1 MVMLGTQLE
10 YRSPTHLLLK
20 MSLYEGQPMRRKLYQ
35 QEGNSLFHT
44 LTAAIRP
51 STVNQ
56 GLKQRVGNQ
65 HNRSS
70 LKENK
75 NRISNQNVFDGHNFW
90 GKKRW
95 RETPTH
101 PPLALSFFIY
111 LYLFAGDITQ
121 KGYEKKRSKLVR
133 AYVPHAGGNLAT
145 SDSPTHSPR
154 RENIPIPLVENRS
167 GIMTNTVAMIL
178 YSTLSIQSSAA
189 AISECR
195 LGLPRAQLGPAPL
208 YLNVLQSL
216 SSNTHTRPTGSP
228 AAKTHTHICVTQSG
242 LSLSYI
248 GWFSNN
254 GSLDTEGCSIR
265 EQRSNCH
272 IFRIII
278 FFTFFFFINSFIL
291 RCQKNLIFLLSQIIS
306 MFIFLCWPSYLLLLS
321 NVFVHVCVC
330 LCLSI
335 YVCICRCLSACLCR
349 YGGANV
355 SPGPPRPSL
364 CGPFPPTENLRHQRR
379 ALQIRYGNYSC
390 INTTIGS
397 LRLLI

>member
-44 LTAAIRP
+44 LRAAIRP

-216 SSNTHTRPTGSP
+216 SSNTHTTPYR
-228 AAKTHTHICVTQSG
+228 
-242 LSLSYI
+242 LS
-248 GWFSNN
+248 
-254 GSLDTEGCSIR
+254 CS
-265 EQRSNCH
+265 
-272 IFRIII
+272 
-278 FFTFFFFINSFIL
+278 
-291 RCQKNLIFLLSQIIS
+291 
-306 MFIFLCWPSYLLLLS
+306 
-321 NVFVHVCVC
+321 
-330 LCLSI
+330 
-335 YVCICRCLSACLCR
+335 
-349 YGGANV
+349 
-355 SPGPPRPSL
+355 
-364 CGPFPPTENLRHQRR
+364 
-379 ALQIRYGNYSC
+379 
-390 INTTIGS
+390 
-397 LRLLI
+397 